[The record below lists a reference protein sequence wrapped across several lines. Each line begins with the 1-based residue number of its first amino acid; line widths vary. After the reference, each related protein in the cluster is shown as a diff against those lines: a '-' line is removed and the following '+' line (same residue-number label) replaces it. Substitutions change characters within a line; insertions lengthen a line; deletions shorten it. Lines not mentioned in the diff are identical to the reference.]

1 MADLTNKQKRFVE
14 EYIIDLNATQAAI
27 RAGYSEH
34 SANQIGSDTLAKV
47 YVQEAVREAMVER
60 SRRTGIT
67 ADRVLSEIAKLAFSN
82 MENYMKFDKDGK
94 LEFNFT
100 DISSDQAAAISELT
114 VDTRHERDQE
124 GDKPAQVIKVRFEL
138 ADKFRNLELL
148 GRHLKLFTDK
158 VDVNATGNFV
168 LNISEVDARGL

>member
-14 EYIIDLNATQAAI
+14 EYIIDLNATKAAI
-27 RAGYSEH
+27 RAGYSEQT
-34 SANQIGSDTLAKV
+34 AGVIGSENLAKP
-47 YVQEAVREAMVER
+47 YIQDAVQAAMVER

-67 ADRVLSEIAKLAFSN
+67 ADRVLAELAKLAFSN

-94 LEFNFT
+94 PELDFAE
-100 DISSDQAAAISELT
+100 ISSDQAAAISELT

-124 GDKPAQVIKVRFEL
+124 GDKPAQVTKVRFKL
-138 ADKFRNLELL
+138 ADKSRNLELL

-168 LNISEVDARGL
+168 LNISEADAGGL